1 MIIYTII
8 ITVALIA
15 TIKRYKELN
24 KKYLLQQGT
33 IFTLETRNN
42 KVLEKLKELES
53 WKAPHKSKSNDNFFK
68 NIIDYKDGYF
78 YADLAADD
86 EVIYL
91 TTCPYYITNGCAIY
105 VTNNKMAYTREYKQV
120 LVKNSVNDTEKEYTA
135 LKFKRD
141 QFKKFTAAE
150 KSDIYEFSF
159 DVDFN
164 YMFEEAKQKDYILI
178 KEL

>member
-15 TIKRYKELN
+15 TIKRYRELN

-68 NIIDYKDGYF
+68 NKIDYKDGYF
-78 YADLAADD
+78 YADL
-86 EVIYL
+86 
-91 TTCPYYITNGCAIY
+91 
-105 VTNNKMAYTREYKQV
+105 
-120 LVKNSVNDTEKEYTA
+120 
-135 LKFKRD
+135 
-141 QFKKFTAAE
+141 AAE

-164 YMFEEAKQKDYILI
+164 YMLEEAKQKDYILI